1 MYVMLKL
8 SVCWM
13 SCVCHVKAECVLDVL
28 CMSYHVKAECVLDVL
43 CISYHVKAECVLDVL
58 CMPC

>member
-1 MYVMLKL
+1 MYVMLKLSVCWMSCVCHVKADCVGCLVYVMLKL

-28 CMSYHVKAECVLDVL
+28 CMSC
-43 CISYHVKAECVLDVL
+43 
-58 CMPC
+58 

>member
-1 MYVMLKL
+1 MSCVCHVKAVCVGCLVYVMLKLSVCWMSCVYHIMLKL

-28 CMSYHVKAECVLDVL
+28 CMSC
-43 CISYHVKAECVLDVL
+43 
-58 CMPC
+58 